1 MAISQSSHMLPG
13 ILREGKPF
21 NMAYTI
27 FDDFAGPEP
36 SATDDLGLWD
46 LVGGS
51 AGVALHAGHGGVC
64 RVTSSGTNQA
74 GLAGN
79 VASIRASSTRRII
92 AEARFNLTDTS
103 AAGVLQAFFG
113 LVDNTSDTPIGASG
127 SAQDY
132 MGFFFAAQGNDWSA
146 GIAKNKSASSNFG
159 ANTAA
164 AAGTDGET
172 DSSISGSA
180 PSDATYQV
188 LRMEVTGLAYVKF
201 FIDGVHKKTLS
212 VLKHPTTGALNNLP
226 DDVDLRPGLFFISS
240 GDYVDIDYILVTA
253 DR

>member
-27 FDDFAGPEP
+27 FDDFEGPEP

-46 LVGGS
+46 LAGGS
-51 AGVALHAGHGGVC
+51 ANVALTAGHGGIC
-64 RVTSSGTNQA
+64 RVTANSTTQT

-79 VASIRASSTRRII
+79 VVSVRASSTRRII
-92 AEARFNLTDTS
+92 VESRFTFSDTTNTS
-103 AAGVLQAFFG
+103 AAFFG
-113 LVDNTSDTPIGASG
+113 LATDVDVPLAASG
-127 SAQDY
+127 SATDY
-132 MGFFFAAQGNDWSA
+132 MGFFFTSAGNWSA
-146 GIAKNKSASSNFG
+146 GIAKNKSASLNMG
-159 ANTAA
+159 AAAPA

-172 DSSISGSA
+172 DSAISDSSA
-180 PSDATYQV
+180 TQGTYQV
-188 LRMEVTGLAYVKF
+188 LRMEVTGLEYAKF